1 MATLATAVL
10 PATDSQM
17 AFHTPFVS
25 QSVNR
30 KSTAIIPTGIYRGFN
45 ATALGFTVTIEPD
58 PTTLDSVAVC
68 RTINASLV
76 ENHYNVTIRH
86 EGPIVIDYS
95 GVSSYPN
102 TIVLEARY
110 DLTGTAPVEGLTE
123 VRVKVV
129 DPGDVMPYHVVLAT
143 VTGPPPIVDVSVA
156 DTTGGPVVVP
166 NQISSLGFS
175 GTIETLRK
183 TDGAAYTGS
192 GTYVP
197 IPGTSISFTQTATGP
212 AIFWV
217 SCTLAPV
224 AIVNTAL
231 GIRIDGVTDLLL
243 HGTLIH
249 TFAGGVAVFE
259 YGTAGMTFVASL
271 PSGPHTA
278 EVIFARNDVFGAG
291 VFASPS
297 NPFNF
302 SILHT

>member
-30 KSTAIIPTGIYRGFN
+30 KATAIIPTGIYRGFN

-58 PTTLDSVAVC
+58 PGTLDSVAVC

-143 VTGPPPIVDVSVA
+143 VTGPPPIVDVSTA
-156 DTTGGPVVVP
+156 DRTGGDLLTPNDLLGTLSVFKMSTMYNNPAAAFSGAFATIAGTTLNFVTDTEGPVVATG
-166 NQISSLGFS
+166 NGIMTTAG
-175 GTIETLRK
+175 
-183 TDGAAYTGS
+183 DGAAELRFVLDGATFGVTTLRIGGQAAVDDGS
-192 GTYVP
+192 GQLLANAGGAWVDTFLAVP
-197 IPGTSISFTQTATGP
+197 AGAH
-212 AIFWV
+212 
-217 SCTLAPV
+217 TLAIQGGSSVGASVFNTRIV
-224 AIVNTAL
+224 AMH
-231 GIRIDGVTDLLL
+231 R
-243 HGTLIH
+243 
-249 TFAGGVAVFE
+249 
-259 YGTAGMTFVASL
+259 
-271 PSGPHTA
+271 
-278 EVIFARNDVFGAG
+278 
-291 VFASPS
+291 
-297 NPFNF
+297 
-302 SILHT
+302 